1 MSVSVNMV
9 RWNDALEPS
18 VIVQLSGLQS
28 LEIQIMSKPE
38 HQEFLFQDSL
48 TPNKTITARISHS
61 LLRFR
66 ALGVREVRVR
76 VLSDFHWV
84 WDAERGF
91 WTGSEIDGSDAA
103 GDLRD
108 KILGRRE
115 LTEEE
120 RIEEGHWE
128 ERIEEGH
135 WEERIEEGHWEE
147 SQRILDGLKN
157 VTMGD

>member
-38 HQEFLFQDSL
+38 HHEFLFQDSL

-128 ERIEEGH
+128 E
-135 WEERIEEGHWEE
+135 